1 MAEVVGSIPI
11 GSTFPFMAALT
22 SAPSW
27 DHQPRSHATPR
38 DANRTH
44 LCGAA
49 RLGTVGARRLRL
61 TDEAGGFTVGRGNR
75 VVVGVV
81 VALVVAGVGVQGVPA
96 RERPGRDVPDRFR
109 TSIKDGERSGAPE
122 VTNNFEVVGHARLGH
137 KTKAD
142 VYLFD
147 HGGNRG
153 LHAYVGSASSPCNG
167 RGVHIVD
174 VTNPEDPR
182 RVARA
187 RKKDDAVSYEDPVV
201 IPVGNRDVLGVGVQQ
216 CGRGGRGGLALFDV
230 TNPARPKKLSFLRT
244 KSFGVH
250 EMDMV
255 VRADGVALAA
265 LAVPFGEVSG
275 GNDMVI
281 VDVSKPR
288 RPTRVTGWGVIDD
301 SSLPIPSTT
310 DPRMELPE
318 ISTCCQGIGT
328 IADFFFHSVRFADDG
343 ATVYA
348 SHWDAGILKFDLEDP
363 ANPVLVGRTLYPFDA
378 DGDGHSMTPYE
389 VGGKRYILQN
399 DEDFERLSPAHIR
412 TSATGAT
419 EYAAPEIIGL
429 PSLLTRKGTI
439 EGELADAGD
448 GCQASDFAGADGKI
462 VFYDVPLQNRTCRI
476 VRQFVLAA
484 RAGAQAVLVNV
495 VGEDRPF
502 GFLPVGGKG
511 LRKIRREAKGIPGV
525 VVSSIDG
532 LAETLRMSAD
542 PEITVTLE
550 PQTPSWGFLR
560 IYDESAGTDTD
571 GDGIVEWEQVAQ
583 FADLPNV
590 QEFPGERGF
599 WSIHNTEVFGDRAY
613 SSWYSH
619 GIVALD
625 VSDPLAPTFVGQFV
639 PRTPKGE
646 IAEMWGVAIDS
657 GTGLI
662 YGSDIGSGLWILRP
676 TGVAAPTP

>member
-1 MAEVVGSIPI
+1 
-11 GSTFPFMAALT
+11 
-22 SAPSW
+22 
-27 DHQPRSHATPR
+27 
-38 DANRTH
+38 
-44 LCGAA
+44 
-49 RLGTVGARRLRL
+49 
-61 TDEAGGFTVGRGNR
+61 VGRGNR
-75 VVVGVV
+75 VVVGAV
-81 VALVVAGVGVQGVPA
+81 VALAVAGVGVQSVPA

-109 TSIKDGERSGAPE
+109 TSIKDGQRSGAPG

-137 KTKAD
+137 KTKGD
-142 VYLFD
+142 VHLFD
-147 HGGNRG
+147 HGGKRG

-167 RGVHIVD
+167 RGVHIID
-174 VTNPEDPR
+174 VTNPESPR

-187 RKKDDAVSYEDPVV
+187 RTKDDGVSYEDPVV
-201 IPVGNRDVLGVGVQQ
+201 IPVGSRDVLGVGVQQ

-230 TNPARPKKLSFLRT
+230 TKPARPKKLSFLRT

-255 VRADGVALAA
+255 VRADGRALAA

-275 GNDMVI
+275 GKDMII
-281 VDVSKPR
+281 VDVSNPR
-288 RPTRVTGWGVIDD
+288 RPTRVTRWGVIGD

-348 SHWDAGILKFDLEDP
+348 SHWDAGVLKFDLDDP
-363 ANPVLVGRTLYPFDA
+363 ANPVLVGRTVYPFDA
-378 DGDGHSMTPYE
+378 DGDAHSLTPYE

-412 TSATGAT
+412 TSATGEA

-439 EGELADAGD
+439 EGELADARD
-448 GCQASDFAGADGKI
+448 GCQAGDFAAAEGR
-462 VFYDVPLQNRTCRI
+462 VVLFDVRFENAPCRI
-476 VRQFVLAA
+476 VRQILRAA
-484 RAGAQAVLVNV
+484 RAGARALIVNV
-495 VGEDRPF
+495 IAEDRPF
-502 GFLPVGGKG
+502 GFLPVGGKA

-532 LAETLRMSAD
+532 LAEELRTGAGT
-542 PEITVTLE
+542 ETITVTLE

-571 GDGIVEWEQVAQ
+571 GDGILEWEQVAQ
-583 FADLPNV
+583 FADLPHV
-590 QEFPGERGF
+590 QEFPGRRGF

-646 IAEMWGVAIDS
+646 IPEMWGVAIDS

-662 YGSDIGSGLWILRP
+662 YGSDIGSGLWIVRP